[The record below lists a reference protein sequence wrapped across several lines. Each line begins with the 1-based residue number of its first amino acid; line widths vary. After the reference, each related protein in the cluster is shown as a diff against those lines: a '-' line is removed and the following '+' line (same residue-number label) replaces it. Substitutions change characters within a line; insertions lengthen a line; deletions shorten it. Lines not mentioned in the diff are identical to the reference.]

1 VSRGIHDLLHRDNN
15 SFISRGGPNQR
26 GVHLKRLDLR
36 HIVCAVDL
44 SGQFSATVALAM
56 ATAGARKAELR
67 ALHVMTS
74 EEASV
79 PDASLRRVS
88 IMRQLRE
95 SLTEAGPN
103 HGLVGAA
110 VRQGDPGT
118 QILRF
123 ARGLH
128 AGMIVLG
135 TPRSDRPER
144 SAGPVASVVIPRSE
158 CPVLTVPAQTT
169 TEGGNDGMF
178 RRIVCAVDL
187 APSCVSVMRH
197 ALSLGW
203 ETGGRVMF
211 VCVAQEESAVSP
223 RQIRNDLL
231 GAIPPEASQWCA
243 TDVIVTDGAPATEI
257 VRLSAEREADLV
269 VMGPPRRWTS
279 TTQVVLSRSLCPVLV
294 THDARPFPWPG
305 AIQRATAHSRPA

>member
-1 VSRGIHDLLHRDNN
+1 MM
-15 SFISRGGPNQR
+15 
-26 GVHLKRLDLR
+26 KRLDLR

-44 SGQFSATVALAM
+44 SGQSSSTVALAM
-56 ATAGARKAELR
+56 AIAGARKAELR
-67 ALHVMTS
+67 ALHVVTS
-74 EEASV
+74 EEASA
-79 PDASLRRVS
+79 PDASVRRAS

-95 SLTEAGPN
+95 SLTEADPN
-103 HGLVGAA
+103 HSLVGAA

-135 TPRSDRPER
+135 APRSDRPER
-144 SAGPVASVVIPRSE
+144 PAGPVASVVVPRSE

-169 TEGGNDGMF
+169 TEGVNDGMF

-197 ALSLGW
+197 ALSLAW

-211 VCVAQEESAVSP
+211 VCVVQEESAVSP
-223 RQIRNDLL
+223 RQIRDDLF

-243 TDVIVTDGAPATEI
+243 TDVIVTDGVPANEI
-257 VRLSAEREADLV
+257 VRVSAEREADLV

-279 TTQVVLSRSLCPVLV
+279 TTQAVLSRSLCPVLV
-294 THDARPFPWPG
+294 THDARPLPWPA
-305 AIQRATAHSRPA
+305 AIQRATTQSSPA